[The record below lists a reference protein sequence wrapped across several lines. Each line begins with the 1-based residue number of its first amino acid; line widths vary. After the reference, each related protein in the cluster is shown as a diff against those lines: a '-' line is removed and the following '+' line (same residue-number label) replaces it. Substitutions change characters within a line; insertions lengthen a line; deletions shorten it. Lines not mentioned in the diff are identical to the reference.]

1 MNLDWV
7 DKGLIGGHQFL
18 PRRWNPYVSS
28 VLFFLVLHPIHGKK
42 KPLDPSN
49 DTPMKIYTCYD
60 NLPAQQW
67 YYTNDKRIVLGEQ
80 GRKILDANEKTE

>member
-1 MNLDWV
+1 
-7 DKGLIGGHQFL
+7 
-18 PRRWNPYVSS
+18 
-28 VLFFLVLHPIHGKK
+28 
-42 KPLDPSN
+42 
-49 DTPMKIYTCYD
+49 MKIYTCYD